1 MREIKILI
9 VIFERSTI
17 LLRDRIT
24 RIQTIFLP
32 TVGQKS
38 VMIDTQ
44 EPEKSRKTVMNS
56 VQSSFL
62 REFTVEKTDK
72 EEERERERERER
84 ARERKKKESLQKY
97 RN

>member
-1 MREIKILI
+1 
-9 VIFERSTI
+9 
-17 LLRDRIT
+17 
-24 RIQTIFLP
+24 
-32 TVGQKS
+32 
-38 VMIDTQ
+38 MIDTQ

-62 REFTVEKTDK
+62 RKFTVEKTDK
-72 EEERERERERER
+72 EEERER

>member
-56 VQSSFL
+56 DSKFL
-62 REFTVEKTDK
+62 SQRI
-72 EEERERERERER
+72 
-84 ARERKKKESLQKY
+84 Y
-97 RN
+97 RGENR

>member
-24 RIQTIFLP
+24 RIQAIFLP

-72 EEERERERERER
+72 EEERET